1 MGRGAVAD
9 RTSTS
14 PASWARQ
21 TENVVS
27 DDYSQLAKKL
37 PVDRRGF
44 LKGASAAALAGAG
57 LSAESMFGDAQAQ
70 QSATLTIASPQTPQ
84 SLDSEFDISLGS
96 IDANGVLQDNLIE
109 YTKIPDKKIA
119 GIMRED
125 TGLYPDRPGG
135 VAATGKLATE
145 WEMDPE
151 GRWARFKLREGVK
164 SNWGNELTAEDV
176 VWSWRRKF
184 ELNGVG
190 LFYNSTLSLTR
201 PDMIQ
206 AEDKY
211 TVKFAIDNPNPILV
225 RIMPNLFCH
234 VFDSK
239 KLKEVGGEGDP
250 WAKEFMRS
258 NTAGFGPYEI
268 DKLVRGSQAVFK
280 ARKDYWGGKP
290 FFDTV
295 IYKEVPTSAA
305 RVSLLRGGAVD
316 IAQFLQPLEVKQLR
330 GVSNVSVDT
339 IDATSMLWIELNA
352 NVEPFNKIAVR
363 RAMNMAF
370 PQKQVID
377 SVFQSLAAPLNGS
390 MPWFYPTF
398 TDKFW
403 NYSFDIEQAK
413 SLLKDA
419 GLPNGFKTS
428 LAYNAGDPVH
438 ESIAII
444 YQGALRQIGVDLQ
457 LRKIPAGTFYNAVSE
472 RKAPMIFYQDNPWTP
487 DPGYAMNLY
496 FASKSF
502 VNYSNFKNDEADKLL
517 SDIARSADEK
527 ARGEMSARVQEIVMA
542 EAPWVFVAYPN
553 YHWARKSNIK
563 GFTYYTSN
571 NIRFQD
577 LSRA

>member
-1 MGRGAVAD
+1 MPEFPSKRFHESNIDRRTFVKGAAAAAMAG
-9 RTSTS
+9 TS
-14 PASWARQ
+14 
-21 TENVVS
+21 
-27 DDYSQLAKKL
+27 L
-37 PVDRRGF
+37 PVDAIFNEAR
-44 LKGASAAALAGAG
+44 S
-57 LSAESMFGDAQAQ
+57 Q
-70 QSATLTIASPQTPQ
+70 QSTTLTIASPQTPQ

-96 IDANGVLQDNLIE
+96 VDACGVLQENLIE
-109 YTKIPDKKIA
+109 YTKVPDKKIPDV
-119 GIMRED
+119 MRED
-125 TGLYPDRPGG
+125 TGLYLDKPGG

-151 GRWARFKLREGVK
+151 GRWARFKLREGVL

-206 AEDKY
+206 AEGKY
-211 TVKFAIDNPNPILV
+211 VVKFAIDNPNPILV

-234 VFDSK
+234 IFDSK

-258 NTAGFGPYEI
+258 NTAGFGPYVIERL
-268 DKLVRGSQAVFK
+268 DRGSQAIFK
-280 ARKDYWGGKP
+280 ARKDYYRGKP
-290 FFDTV
+290 YFDTV
-295 IYKEVPTSAA
+295 VYKEVPTSAA
-305 RVSLLRGGAVD
+305 RISLLRGGAVD
-316 IAQFLQPLEVKQLR
+316 IAQFLQPLEVKQLQ
-330 GVSNVSVDT
+330 GVPNVSVDT
-339 IDATSMLWIELNA
+339 IDATSMLWIELNSD
-352 NVEPFNKIAVR
+352 VEPFDKIAVR

-370 PQKQVID
+370 PQQQVIQ
-377 SVFQSLAAPLNGS
+377 SVFQSLALPLQGS

-403 NYSFDIEQAK
+403 QYSFDVDQAK
-413 SLLKDA
+413 SLLREA

-444 YQGALRQIGVDLQ
+444 YQGALRQINVDLQ

-472 RKAPMIFYQDNPWTP
+472 RKSPMIFYQDNPWTP

-502 VNYSNFKNDEADKLL
+502 VNYSNFKSEEADKLL
-517 SDIARSADEK
+517 SDIARTADEK
-527 ARGEMSARVQEIVMA
+527 ARAEMSSRVQEIVMA

-553 YHWARKSNIK
+553 YHWARRSDIK

-577 LSRA
+577 LSRG